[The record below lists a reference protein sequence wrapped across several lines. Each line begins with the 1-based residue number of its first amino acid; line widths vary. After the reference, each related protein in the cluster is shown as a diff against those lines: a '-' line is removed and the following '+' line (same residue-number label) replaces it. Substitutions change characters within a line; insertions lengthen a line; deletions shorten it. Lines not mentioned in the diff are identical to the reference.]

1 MKIGFIGLGNMGQA
15 MARNLCKA
23 GHKVSVYNRTRSRAE
38 ELEADGAVVVD
49 TPADACGGDVVITML
64 SDDRAVEDV
73 VLGGGGFIGALGPET
88 IHISMSTISANL
100 SKRLTEVHSGAGRG
114 FVSAPVFGRPEAAAA
129 GKLFIMA
136 AGTPEAIGRCNPVFD
151 ALGQKTFF
159 IGENPSDANIVKL
172 SGNFLVASV
181 IESLGEAFALIRK
194 SGIDQDVYLDVL
206 TNSIFTAPVYKTY
219 GNLITREEY
228 EPAGFKV
235 PLGLKDIKLALSAA
249 DDVDVSMPFAS
260 LIHDQFLTA
269 LARGYEDLDWSSLA
283 LLSAENAGLE
293 VRLPSFGGGKS

>member
-1 MKIGFIGLGNMGQA
+1 MKIGFVGLGNMGRA
-15 MARNLCKA
+15 MARNLCRA
-23 GHKVSVYNRTRSRAE
+23 GHTVSVYNRTRSRAE
-38 ELEADGAVVVD
+38 ELEADGAMVVD

-64 SDDRAVEDV
+64 SDDRAVEEV
-73 VLGGGGFIGALGPET
+73 VLGGGGFVGALGPET

-100 SKRLTEVHSGAGRG
+100 SKRLTETHSGAGRG
-114 FVSAPVFGRPEAAAA
+114 FVAAPVFGRPEAAAA
-129 GKLFIMA
+129 GKLFIVT
-136 AGTPEAIGRCNPVFD
+136 AGTPEAVGTCKPVFD
-151 ALGQKTFF
+151 VLGQKTFV

-181 IESLGEAFALIRK
+181 IESLGEALALIRK

-206 TNSIFTAPVYKTY
+206 TNSLFTAPVYKTY
-219 GNLITREEY
+219 ANLIAREEY

-293 VRLPSFGGGKS
+293 VRLPRFKQDRV